1 MIFSVWVI
9 KNGQFQ
15 FLVTFLAVFFWYVNC
30 TNLVCISS
38 YFEHRQCFI
47 WGFLIFSFLVF
58 TNFSWSGNVSV
69 LVCKLYFYFGH
80 VQNLGQYLCLS
91 VFRKQW
97 KCPTFCF
104 FKYILYRHF
113 TQNGIFLYFLEAKIL
128 VLWWKVIQNLLIF
141 VYLFCPKK
149 QHNWFYENLHDS
161 GMVGR
166 TKLSDLSL
174 NCIFNALSIG
184 VQYTLLFQ
192 RTNFDLNAY

>member
-1 MIFSVWVI
+1 MFILEIFSVWVI

-58 TNFSWSGNVSV
+58 TNFSWSGNISV

-80 VQNLGQYLCLS
+80 IQNFGQYLYLS
-91 VFRKQW
+91 VFSKQW

-104 FKYILYRHF
+104 CLNIYFIAILLKTVF
-113 TQNGIFLYFLEAKIL
+113 FLYFLEAKNPCFVMKSYSKSSYICVFIL
-128 VLWWKVIQNLLIF
+128 SKKTAQLI
-141 VYLFCPKK
+141 LRKPS
-149 QHNWFYENLHDS
+149 WFSNGWSHKAERPLVELH
-161 GMVGR
+161 
-166 TKLSDLSL
+166 
-174 NCIFNALSIG
+174 F
-184 VQYTLLFQ
+184 
-192 RTNFDLNAY
+192 